1 MRYSVLGLIVLVIGA
16 SLGWVA
22 RGARIQRQAVEAIIR
37 AGGGV
42 VYDWQWR
49 NHNPV
54 SGGKPPA
61 PRWLVD
67 VLGVDYFGHV
77 AYVVTPGNSDG
88 ELFEVE
94 KLSQIQD
101 LVILDPERIN
111 DASLVHLKGLTA
123 LRSLVLGDARVTDA
137 GISQL
142 TGLRNLEILDLSSTQ
157 VTDAGLSHL
166 RGLTRLSLL
175 SLMNTQVT
183 DAGLVHLKPLSNLAE
198 LILVHTNVTDDG
210 LAHLKEL
217 TNLKSLDVDD
227 TRVTSAGIEQITLA
241 LPGLTITR

>member
-1 MRYSVLGLIVLVIGA
+1 VVGLIVLVLVIGGA
-16 SLGWVA
+16 LGSIA
-22 RGARIQRQAVEAIIR
+22 RGARIQREAVQAIIK

-42 VYDWQWR
+42 AYDWQWR
-49 NHNPV
+49 NHNPL
-54 SGGKPPA
+54 SDAKPPA
-61 PRWLVD
+61 PPWLVD

-77 AYVVTPGNSDG
+77 AYVVTPGDSDA

-94 KLSQIQD
+94 KLSQLQD
-101 LVILDPERIN
+101 LVILNPEKIN
-111 DASLVHLKGLTA
+111 DACLVRLKRLTA

-142 TGLRNLEILDLSSTQ
+142 TGLGNLEILDLSSTQ

-175 SLMNTQVT
+175 SLMNTQIT

-210 LAHLKEL
+210 LAHLKAL
-217 TNLKSLDVDD
+217 TNLKALDVDD